1 MKNFS
6 HRLLVCLTI
15 FFFVTAN
22 SFFAADISIENPEK
36 ARNELIAYSKQFIGV
51 PYVYGGVTSQGMD
64 CSGFIY
70 TSVLGSVQ
78 IQVPRTVSALYG
90 FVRIIPDSQKE
101 PGDILF
107 FKTVSTK
114 ISHAA
119 IYIGNNQFIHAASD
133 GPNTGVI
140 VSSLSQT
147 YWKNSYAGVGQ
158 ILPPT
163 QTFASQNTLN
173 TNNGD
178 NSSAGQSNSFLAN
191 LSFDVST
198 TFLWSVISPD
208 GMLLNARGGSIQAHA
223 QYTKWDIRP
232 GIGIECKFDPKMH
245 IVQFPVIFSVAMDYG
260 FRMYAGPVFTIGNPT
275 LPGTSSEIAASIFPG
290 VLGLSWEAPGW
301 NIKIGTLNI
310 IQDIS
315 WTVFNETDN
324 SALSLLDSLASGLV
338 FSTGVRVTI
347 PGTKLLK

>member
-6 HRLLVCLTI
+6 HPLLVCLA
-15 FFFVTAN
+15 FFLFITVQ
-22 SFFAADISIENPEK
+22 SSFAANISIENPEK
-36 ARNELIAYSKQFIGV
+36 ARNELISYSKQFIGV
-51 PYVYGGVTSQGMD
+51 PYVYGGVTSKGMD

-78 IQVPRTVSALYG
+78 LQVPRTVSDLYG

-107 FKTVSTK
+107 FKTLGSK

-119 IYIGNNQFIHAASD
+119 IYIGNNQFIHSASD

-147 YWKNSYAGVGQ
+147 YWNTAYAGVGQ

-163 QTFASQNTLN
+163 QTFSSQNTSN
-173 TNNGD
+173 TITGE
-178 NSSAGQSNSFLAN
+178 NSNLGQSNSIAIN
-191 LSFDVST
+191 LTFDIST
-198 TFLWSVISPD
+198 TFLWSIISPE
-208 GMLLNARGGSIQAHA
+208 GMLLNARGGTIQAHV
-223 QYTKWDIRP
+223 QYNKWDIKP
-232 GIGIECKFDPKMH
+232 GIGIECKFDPKMN
-245 IVQFPVIFSVAMDYG
+245 IVQIPVLFSVAMDYG
-260 FRMYAGPVFTIGNPT
+260 FRIYAGPVFTIGNST
-275 LPGTSSEIAASIFPG
+275 LPGTSKEISPSIFPG

-315 WTVFNETDN
+315 WTVFNKTDN
-324 SALSLLDSLASGLV
+324 SALSILDSLASGLV
-338 FSTGVRVTI
+338 LSTGVRVTI